1 MPAST
6 HSSMAA
12 SAITELDE
20 PVVPPPDGVAD
31 QASADQALAAEL
43 KAGRAELLVGYYFK
57 RLNLI

>member
-1 MPAST
+1 
-6 HSSMAA
+6 MAA

-43 KAGRAELLVGYYFK
+43 KAGRAEVT
-57 RLNLI
+57 RVRAE